1 MANTTNF
8 GWETPDDTDL
18 VKDGAAAIRTL
29 GSAIDTSLAD
39 LEGGT
44 TGQILAKNS
53 NTDMDFIWVTN
64 DVGDITEVVAGTG
77 LSGGGSSG
85 SVTLTNTVAT
95 EFDAKGDLVVGT
107 GADTFDKLTAGTND
121 HRLVAASGETTGLKY
136 VADTQNTVIDAE
148 GDLLVGDAAD
158 EVQRLAIGSNG
169 NVLTVDTAVDGKI
182 KWAAPAGGASGLT
195 LISSTTVGSAVSSVE
210 ITGAFSST
218 YDNYLIKVSG
228 IDGSANSNGTLTF
241 GATTTGYYYSLI
253 YTTFASNTVA
263 GLAGSNQSSI
273 PNVLGYNSSNGG
285 NMLMYVNAPNLV
297 DNTTFYYQ
305 GVDPATTGIGLTA
318 AGYVNNTT
326 QYTSFKITPAT
337 GTLTGGTIKVYGY
350 QNS

>member
-1 MANTTNF
+1 MANTTYF

-29 GSAIDTSLAD
+29 GQAIDTSMQD

-44 TGQILAKNS
+44 TGQILSKNS
-53 NTDMDFIWVTN
+53 NADMDFVWVTN

-107 GADTFDKLTAGTND
+107 GADTFDKLSAGTND

-158 EVQRLAIGSNG
+158 AVQRLAIGSNG

-182 KWAAPAGGASGLT
+182 KWAAPAGGGGMDLVKTQTIGSGVTTVTVSDAFSATYDSYLITINGGVGSGAANRLEMT
-195 LISSTTVGSAVSSVE
+195 LGASTTAYYATGHSISYSA
-210 ITGAFSST
+210 
-218 YDNYLIKVSG
+218 
-228 IDGSANSNGTLTF
+228 GTV
-241 GATTTGYYYSLI
+241 
-253 YTTFASNTVA
+253 TVR
-263 GLAGSNQSSI
+263 
-273 PNVLGYNSSNGG
+273 NSSNGASWTHAAT
-285 NMLMYVNAPNLV
+285 YSANAINGKIFLQNPFLSKY
-297 DNTTFYYQ
+297 TFMSNSFTYLDTGEGGGYINGFH
-305 GVDPATTGIGLTA
+305 GVATSYTAFTIATTGGA
-318 AGYVNNTT
+318 
-326 QYTSFKITPAT
+326 
-337 GTLTGGTIKVYGY
+337 TLTGGTIRVYGLKA
-350 QNS
+350 S

>member
-1 MANTTNF
+1 MANTTYF

-29 GSAIDTSLAD
+29 GQAIDTSMQD

-44 TGQILAKNS
+44 TGQILSKNS
-53 NTDMDFIWVTN
+53 NADMDFVWVTN

-107 GADTFDKLTAGTND
+107 GADTFDKLSAGTND

-158 EVQRLAIGSNG
+158 AVQRLAIGSNG

-182 KWAAPAGGASGLT
+182 KWAAPTGGGGLIKISTNTFSASATVNINSIFSATYKKYKLILQFTASSDDFDLT
-195 LISSTTVGSAVSSVE
+195 LRLRASSTDTTTNYKSLTNWFTGTQDVVESATTSFMGVRAAGSARNAAEIVLINPFESTSTNIISMAYGSGIPASNNGYGSNVRGIQTGSTSFDGISIIPGAGN
-210 ITGAFSST
+210 ITGT
-218 YDNYLIKVSG
+218 C
-228 IDGSANSNGTLTF
+228 T
-241 GATTTGYYYSLI
+241 I
-253 YTTFASNTVA
+253 YGFEE
-263 GLAGSNQSSI
+263 
-273 PNVLGYNSSNGG
+273 
-285 NMLMYVNAPNLV
+285 
-297 DNTTFYYQ
+297 
-305 GVDPATTGIGLTA
+305 
-318 AGYVNNTT
+318 
-326 QYTSFKITPAT
+326 
-337 GTLTGGTIKVYGY
+337 
-350 QNS
+350 

>member
-29 GSAIDTSLAD
+29 GQAIDTSLAD

-53 NTDMDFIWVTN
+53 NTDMDFTWITN

-107 GADTFDKLTAGTND
+107 GADTFDKLSVGTDN

-136 VADTQNTVIDAE
+136 VADTQNTVVDAE

-158 EVQRLAIGSNG
+158 ALQRLAIGTTG
-169 NVLTVDTAVDGKI
+169 QVLTVDTAVDGKI
-182 KWAAPAGGASGLT
+182 KWASAASTAFVGAKVTKTANQACAASTEVFINWDSEEFDTDAFHDNSTNNNRLTVPTGQGGYYRIYFQMQWASSANAGRR
-195 LISSTTVGSAVSSVE
+195 ITTV
-210 ITGAFSST
+210 
-218 YDNYLIKVSG
+218 YL
-228 IDGSANSNGTLTF
+228 NGTTTVIGTF
-241 GATTTGYYYSLI
+241 ET
-253 YTTFASNTVA
+253 
-263 GLAGSNQSSI
+263 SSI
-273 PNVLGYNSSNGG
+273 GFCSNVQSFTRNLSAGDYIQIGAVQTTSGSLDFRESNAFFG
-285 NMLMYVNAPNLV
+285 MEK
-297 DNTTFYYQ
+297 
-305 GVDPATTGIGLTA
+305 IG
-318 AGYVNNTT
+318 
-326 QYTSFKITPAT
+326 
-337 GTLTGGTIKVYGY
+337 
-350 QNS
+350 

>member
-53 NTDMDFIWVTN
+53 NSDMDFVWVTN

-95 EFDAKGDLVVGT
+95 EFDAKGDLVGGT
-107 GADTFDKLTAGTND
+107 GADTFDKLSAGTND

-158 EVQRLAIGSNG
+158 AVQRLAVGTTG
-169 NVLTVDTAVDGKI
+169 QVLTVDTTVDGKI
-182 KWAAPAGGASGLT
+182 KWA
-195 LISSTTVGSAVSSVE
+195 
-210 ITGAFSST
+210 
-218 YDNYLIKVSG
+218 
-228 IDGSANSNGTLTF
+228 
-241 GATTTGYYYSLI
+241 
-253 YTTFASNTVA
+253 
-263 GLAGSNQSSI
+263 
-273 PNVLGYNSSNGG
+273 
-285 NMLMYVNAPNLV
+285 
-297 DNTTFYYQ
+297 
-305 GVDPATTGIGLTA
+305 TA
-318 AGYVNNTT
+318 AGSSGPAFLAYRATSTQSISAGTYTKVQFNAESFDTDSCFDPSSNYRFTPNKSGYYQINIKLTPYISPANFGVIRLYFNGSSVRTATSDSSAGSGQILNTSTLIYMNGSSDYLEVFIYTESASNIDAAPSGPNINNEF
-326 QYTSFKITPAT
+326 SGVWIR
-337 GTLTGGTIKVYGY
+337 
-350 QNS
+350 S